1 MIKFM
6 EITSELV
13 KRLREKT
20 GAGMMDCKRALEA
33 SGGDVERAITHLR
46 EQGMAQAT
54 KKSGRITKEG
64 IICSHIT
71 EPERTGVLLELNC
84 ETDFVARTEEFKKLA
99 YDLAAQIAQT
109 NSDLSSIS
117 EQPWIKEKISP
128 LIAKVGENIVLKR
141 AQRYEISSEMNASSP
156 RSGIIYSYIHPGEK
170 LGVLI
175 ELNCQQEA
183 SRQNQDFKLLAKDL
197 AMQVAA
203 ANPLVVQRTQ
213 LLPEQIE
220 QEKEIYR
227 TQAKNENKP
236 EKIIERIVE
245 GKLEK
250 YYQEVCLLEQPFI
263 KDENKIVQERIRETA
278 DKLKDNLTVFRF
290 VRFRL
295 GEV

>member
-1 MIKFM
+1 M

-13 KRLREKT
+13 KKLREKT

-33 SGGDVERAITHLR
+33 AGGDIERAITHLR

-54 KKSGRITKEG
+54 QKSGRITKEG

-71 EPERTGVLLELNC
+71 LPERTGVLLELNC

-99 YDLAAQIAQT
+99 YDLAVQIAQT

-117 EQPWIKEKISP
+117 EQPWVKEKLNPI
-128 LIAKVGENIVLKR
+128 IAKVGENIVLKR
-141 AQRYEISSEMNASSP
+141 AQRYEISSEINASNP
-156 RSGIIYSYIHPGEK
+156 CSGIIYSYIHPGEK

-175 ELNCQQEA
+175 ELDCQQEA
-183 SRQNQDFKLLAKDL
+183 TTHNQDFKLLAKDL

-263 KDENKIVQERIRETA
+263 KDENKIVQERIKETA
-278 DKLKDNLTVFRF
+278 DKLKENLTVFRF
-290 VRFRL
+290 TRFRL